1 MKKNLNFILI
11 ILLVLFCYQSN
22 LKAAT
27 ITLKAGVTITGTMI
41 DMNDE
46 SITVKDSATKQLR
59 NIKSVFVRDI
69 ILDPI
74 EKKIEEKQKKGKDIK
89 LRGERIDTLLYD
101 LQPELG
107 ILPGIAY
114 PFGKLGKALKIGFGG
129 HIFSDVRVP
138 MKQENFQIRLGLSV
152 GFLYHGTNR
161 PDVSSNVMM
170 LPVIAYGKFLYNF
183 GTGLRPY
190 IKVGGGITPVMA
202 GATDMDP
209 TVAVGIG
216 LGYINN
222 KLPYLEFFIEAGMMM
237 VFESVR
243 GDFITAN
250 IGVSYRFGS
259 PAVETSSTKK

>member
-1 MKKNLNFILI
+1 MKKNLYCILI
-11 ILLVLFCYQSN
+11 ILLVLFCYQID
-22 LKAAT
+22 LKASV
-27 ITLKAGVTITGTMI
+27 ITLKSGVIITGKMI

-46 SITVKDSATKQLR
+46 SITIQDSSTKQLR
-59 NIKSVFVRDI
+59 SIKSVFIRDI

-74 EKKIEEKQKKGKDIK
+74 EKKIEVKEKKGKDIK
-89 LRGERIDTLLYD
+89 LRGERVDTLLYE

-114 PFGKLGKALKIGFGG
+114 PFGKLGNALKIGYGAY
-129 HIFSDVRVP
+129 IFSDVRVP

-170 LPVIAYGKFLYNF
+170 LPIIAYGKFLYNF

-209 TVAVGIG
+209 TVAVSIG

-250 IGVSYRFGS
+250 IGVTYRFGA
-259 PAVETSSTKK
+259 PTAEISSTKK